1 MAELGVE
8 PGLHATA
15 LVFTLP
21 LAEWGLRA
29 TVVRKRAFLVEEE
42 RKEMGE
48 HQVDRPT
55 GPAMSPWDTFLT
67 SLSLAFGLAC
77 LFLVTYS

>member
-1 MAELGVE
+1 MAELGFE
-8 PGLHATA
+8 PGLHATE

-29 TVVRKRAFLVEEE
+29 TVARKSAFLVEEG

-55 GPAMSPWDTFLT
+55 APAVRPWDPFLT

-77 LFLVTYS
+77 FFLVTYL